1 MLKWKRTVLF
11 RRKSNLFLIFLL
23 VFSGEVFASYF
34 PIIKLHNRTQVL
46 AEIPDEHGLIE
57 QSMVV
62 IMDEA
67 DRVIAIG
74 KIRSIDDEARP
85 KTVKVELAE
94 VLDNNVIMIG
104 DRVAVFDKEFIKSHK
119 IPGFNSLTLGGGNRV
134 SAQYKE
140 LAYFGVFTSEGHT
153 LDKKEFL
160 ISPFQFQ
167 YGITDNFGFK
177 VVNALW
183 FDGYVN
189 GGLKYRA
196 VHNKHAKITINGLGA
211 YKVQKQDWIAQ
222 AGGVITLPSNSKFQ
236 SHFMGN
242 FIFDP
247 QSKESRATDNLNLF
261 RTSDIR
267 SITEYIT
274 DDWNRVLY
282 GPVYNVQLQ
291 TFGGTV
297 SYMWIWSMFHMSL
310 GVATRDFTNL
320 SFGSDSGYYYVYDF
334 FLRF

>member
-1 MLKWKRTVLF
+1 MLF
-11 RRKSNLFLIFLL
+11 RRNSLFLFFFL
-23 VFSGEVFASYF
+23 VFTSTAEAYFF
-34 PIIKLHNRTQVL
+34 PIIKLHNRTQVI
-46 AEIPDEHGLIE
+46 AEIPDDHKLVENA
-57 QSMVV
+57 MVV
-62 IMDEA
+62 ITDEA
-67 DRVIAIG
+67 DKVIAIG
-74 KIRSIDDEARP
+74 RIRDIENETVP
-85 KTVKVELAE
+85 KTVKVQLIE
-94 VLDNNVIMIG
+94 VLENNVILIG
-104 DRVAVFDKEFIKSHK
+104 DRVSVFNKDFIDHHK
-119 IPGFNSLTLGGGNRV
+119 IPGFNSLTLGRGGHV
-134 SAQYKE
+134 PAQYKE
-140 LAYFGVFTSEGHT
+140 LAYFGVFTSDGHT
-153 LDKKEFL
+153 LDKNEIL
-160 ISPFQFQ
+160 VSPFQFQ
-167 YGITDNFGFK
+167 YGINDNLGVK

-189 GGLKYRA
+189 GGVKYRA

-211 YKVQKQDWIAQ
+211 YKLQQQDWIAQ
-222 AGGVITLPSNSKFQ
+222 GGGVITLPSNSKFQ

-247 QSKESRATDNLNLF
+247 QSKDSRATENLKLF
-261 RTSDIR
+261 RSSDIR

-282 GPVYNVQLQ
+282 GPVYNVELQ

>member
-1 MLKWKRTVLF
+1 M
-11 RRKSNLFLIFLL
+11 ILL
-23 VFSGEVFASYF
+23 
-34 PIIKLHNRTQVL
+34 
-46 AEIPDEHGLIE
+46 
-57 QSMVV
+57 
-62 IMDEA
+62 
-67 DRVIAIG
+67 
-74 KIRSIDDEARP
+74 
-85 KTVKVELAE
+85 
-94 VLDNNVIMIG
+94 G
-104 DRVAVFDKEFIKSHK
+104 DRVSVFNKEFIKNHK
-119 IPGFNSLTLGGGNRV
+119 IPGFNSLTLGGGNHV

-140 LAYFGVFTSEGHT
+140 LAYFGVFTADGHT
-153 LDKKEFL
+153 LDKEEFL

-167 YGITDNFGFK
+167 YGITDDFGLK

-189 GGLKYRA
+189 AGLKYRA

-247 QSKESRATDNLNLF
+247 QSTDARATENFKLF

-282 GPVYNVQLQ
+282 GPVYNVELQ
-291 TFGGTV
+291 TFGGTF